1 MTTCPS
7 GVHYMHLVDH
17 ARAHIEHTYR
27 RPLPDR
33 LARWLLAKSM
43 PFRARFRI
51 ALGLGRV
58 AHPLLPLIAAIPGLK
73 RPAAM
78 LALLPKRRA
87 HTPDTSAVRPAARR
101 GRIAILEGCIQPE
114 IRPEI
119 NAAARRL
126 LTRLG
131 YEVARVE
138 GEACCGSLVHHMG
151 RDREAHRMAQRNI
164 DAWTREIETRG
175 LDAIVITASGC
186 GTTIKDY
193 GFMFRDDPVYAENAA
208 RISAMTSDITEFLEP
223 LQLPLPSPVPPLAV
237 AYHAACS
244 LQHGQQITTAPK
256 ALLARAGFEVRNIAE
271 AHICCGSAGTYNI
284 LQPELAR
291 GLRDRKVAAIE
302 AVRPAAVATGNIG
315 CIAQIESGTAIPVV
329 HTVEL
334 LDWAYGGPPPAAL
347 A

>member
-1 MTTCPS
+1 M
-7 GVHYMHLVDH
+7 
-17 ARAHIEHTYR
+17 
-27 RPLPDR
+27 
-33 LARWLLAKSM
+33 RWLLAKSM
-43 PFRARFRI
+43 PFRGRFRV
-51 ALGLGRV
+51 ALGLGRL
-58 AHPLLPLIAAIPGLK
+58 AHPFLPLIQAIPGLK

-78 LALLPKRRA
+78 LALLPKRREQA
-87 HTPDTSAVRPAARR
+87 PDTPAVRPAISR
-101 GRIAILEGCIQPE
+101 GRVAILEGCIQPE

-131 YEVARVE
+131 YEIAQVE

-151 RDREAHRMAQRNI
+151 RDHEAHRMARHNI
-164 DAWTREIETRG
+164 DVWTREIETRG

-193 GFMFRDDPVYAENAA
+193 GFIFRDDPAYAENAA
-208 RISAMTSDITEFLEP
+208 RISAMTKDITEFLEP
-223 LQLPLPSPVPPLAV
+223 LDLAAPSLVPRLAV
-237 AYHAACS
+237 AYHGACS
-244 LQHGQQITTAPK
+244 LQHGQQIKTAPK
-256 ALLARAGFEVRNIAE
+256 ALLARAGFEVRDIAE

-284 LQPELAR
+284 LQPDLAR

-302 AVRPAAVATGNIG
+302 SVRPTAVATGNIG
-315 CIAQIESGTAIPVV
+315 CMVQIESGTGIPVM

-347 A
+347 AGHA